1 MFRKQSAKPISHSNL
16 PWEKKT
22 LVAIKKWCALIT
34 SLTETTAS
42 PITITFIYSVSD
54 PSTIPLYLR
63 TGHEK
68 KLCCNQ
74 EVVCPDDFTDRS
86 HSKSHY
92 NHVHMQCGRSS
103 TIPLYLRMT

>member
-1 MFRKQSAKPISHSNL
+1 M
-16 PWEKKT
+16 KK
-22 LVAIKKWCALIT
+22 LSFNQEVVCPMT

-42 PITITFIYSVSD
+42 PITITFICSVAD
-54 PSTIPLYLR
+54 PPTIPLYLR

-86 HSKSHY
+86 HSQSHY
-92 NHVHMQCGRSS
+92 NHVHMQCGRSLNHS
-103 TIPLYLRMT
+103 TLSSNLT